1 VIELR
6 FAADDLLRVR
16 FAVSPLL
23 EAARALRTLS
33 DPGAHAIHLPW
44 MAGARDALA
53 GLDLAL
59 LQALTADPDYVPD
72 FVAPPPETPLPALTD
87 ELARVRST
95 SADQVA
101 LEVGWAFEGRELPD
115 VVRSLLRDPVRTL
128 DALATTLEEVHRRV
142 IEPHWPRLRAVL
154 DGDVL
159 HRSRRLGEAGIAG
172 MLDDIHPLVRVEGD
186 RIRIAKPHQS
196 SSDLAGRGLV
206 LVPCAFSWPDVG
218 VVYDRPWQPT
228 LIYPPRGLALL
239 WARGAEPPDEALAA
253 VVGSARARILED
265 LDAPRSTTELANRL
279 AFSPGGVST
288 HLAALRGA
296 GLVVGH
302 RTGRVVLY
310 ARSELG
316 TGLIGATSRN
326 RGDRPIA
333 EGGRPR

>member
-1 VIELR
+1 MIELR

-23 EAARALRTLS
+23 EASRAVRALA

-44 MAGARDALA
+44 MPGARQALV
-53 GLDLAL
+53 GLDLTL
-59 LQALTADPDYVPD
+59 LDALTRDLAYVPD
-72 FVAPPPETPLPALTD
+72 FVAPPPETTLPALAD
-87 ELARVRST
+87 ELARVRAT
-95 SADQVA
+95 APDQVA
-101 LEVGWAFEGRELPD
+101 TELGWAFEGRELPAA
-115 VVRSLLRDPVRTL
+115 VRPLLRDPVRAL
-128 DALATTLEEVHRRV
+128 DRLATTLEEVHRRV
-142 IEPHWPRLRAVL
+142 VEQHWPRLRAVL

-172 MLDDIHPLVRVEGD
+172 MLADIHPLVRVEGD
-186 RIRIAKPHQS
+186 RIRVAKAHDES
-196 SSDLAGRGLV
+196 ADLAGRGLT

-228 LIYPPRGLALL
+228 LFYPPRGLALL

-253 VVGSARARILED
+253 VLGSARARILED
-265 LDAPRSTTELANRL
+265 LDAPRTTTELAHRL
-279 AFSPGGVST
+279 ATSAGGVST

-316 TGLIGATSRN
+316 AGMVAASRS
-326 RGDRPIA
+326 P
-333 EGGRPR
+333 E